1 VRYLKVKV
9 KKTLLITILSVVIV
23 VETFVF
29 SLAGATAVSNWGVL
43 AGLFFERLT
52 TPIVN
57 TLVEQF
63 NNLIQFLEKNS
74 LLPNVLK
81 SFSVVNY
88 QRVLSNTYTD
98 AYQQTLQKTSQLI
111 QTPSDWIRITEEGH
125 VVPPVFVGREALGDF
140 SKYAG
145 YVSGDMKVVYDAFNR
160 LNSENSENL
169 DEISKAQ
176 LLVKIRELD
185 AAKIALMQ
193 KVVDDSASSKVLQ
206 KLLNNLEVTYE
217 KIDAAQREKGYTKAQ
232 AMKDLVKV
240 QALNTQLMN
249 ELVRRMIN
257 YRTINVAMAKKELDE
272 ERNKLLTE
280 LQALHTEVKG
290 KWTLEK
296 PAR

>member
-1 VRYLKVKV
+1 MKV

-57 TLVEQF
+57 MLVEQF

-98 AYQQTLQKTSQLI
+98 VYQKTLQRTNQLI

-125 VVPPVFVGREALGDF
+125 VVPPVFVGRKALGDF

-160 LNSENSENL
+160 LNSENL

-206 KLLNNLEVTYE
+206 KLLNDLEVTYE
-217 KIDAAQREKGYTKAQ
+217 KIDAAQREKRYTKAQ